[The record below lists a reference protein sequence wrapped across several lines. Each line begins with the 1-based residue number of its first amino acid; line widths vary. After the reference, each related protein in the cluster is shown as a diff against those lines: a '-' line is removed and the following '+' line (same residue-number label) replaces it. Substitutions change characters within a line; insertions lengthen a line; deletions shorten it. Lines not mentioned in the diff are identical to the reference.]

1 MKQTSNCIYSKENRI
16 LSECLKVMRKR
27 SRMTQKEL
35 AIQLGYS
42 QAYVSKYERGQMQ
55 LGFVDVRKICRVLG
69 TQLEE
74 FVVQYETNLKGGK
87 KE

>member
-1 MKQTSNCIYSKENRI
+1 
-16 LSECLKVMRKR
+16 MRKR
-27 SRMTQKEL
+27 SYMTQKEL